1 MKIEEKMKANN
12 KFKGTMLDDFLEEE
26 GLLEDAEAVAIKRVI
41 SYELK
46 KAMQKRHI
54 SKTQMA
60 DKLRTSRAA
69 LDRLLDPDNTS
80 VTLNTLVKATAI
92 IGKKLHIFYSEK

>member
-1 MKIEEKMKANN
+1 MKVGKKMKAN

-26 GLLEDAEAVAIKRVI
+26 GLLEDAEAIAIKRVI

-46 KAMQKRHI
+46 KAMQKGHI

-60 DKLRTSRAA
+60 DRLRTSRAA

-80 VTLNTLVKATAI
+80 VTLNTLVKATSI
-92 IGKKLHIFYSEK
+92 IGKKLHISYSEK